1 MNSVINESL
10 RGMHYSQR
18 EMQKAAHEVASA
30 NVTENSEAK
39 RNPDTV
45 RLVSPV
51 EEANKAD
58 SGGDIAEPLIE
69 MRRQEQIFTASAKMV
84 TVANEALGSLIN
96 VKS

>member
-1 MNSVINESL
+1 MNSVINEGM

-18 EMQKAAHEVASA
+18 EMQKSAHEVASA

-39 RNPDTV
+39 TNPDTV
-45 RLVSPV
+45 SLVSPV
-51 EEANKAD
+51 DESSKAD
-58 SGGDIAEPLIE
+58 SGGDLTEPLFE
-69 MRRQEQIFTASAKMV
+69 MRRQEQIFTASAKMI